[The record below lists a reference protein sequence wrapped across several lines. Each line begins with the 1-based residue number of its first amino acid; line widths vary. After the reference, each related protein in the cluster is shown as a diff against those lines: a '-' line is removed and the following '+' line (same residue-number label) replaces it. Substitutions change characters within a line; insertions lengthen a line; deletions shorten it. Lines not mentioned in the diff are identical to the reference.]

1 MTGPTASTGPAPV
14 GPAAPGAAP
23 RTATPDGA
31 PADPPDDG
39 TAPSPRA
46 HGDARA
52 DRAQVHRGAGTP
64 RARVYGTLRSAHLE
78 RAHAT
83 EPATILYRARR
94 YDLDERLLDGLD
106 VRHVPGARALVREL
120 WRLQP
125 RAVEVNEPLMLGSVL
140 QGLLVVL
147 TLAARDRLAPARTA
161 VGADAPTG
169 TRTRTTV
176 VSYAIE
182 NLDPFG
188 RSAPSPRAA
197 VSRRVRELAA
207 RIVARRLDRLAFGTP
222 GARDLYDRLL
232 ARELTGV
239 TTTLVP
245 ALPSPCACPTPAPE
259 HAAAPGPAAGTGPA
273 EGPEHAVGPEHSVGS
288 EHPVGPEDPV
298 GPEHAAEPNPAEPA
312 HRVEPGAR
320 PGSGTVLFL
329 GALDRRKGVRDLLAA
344 WPAVAAAVPGVQ
356 LVVVGTG
363 PFRSEVE
370 AVALERDDVRLVVD
384 PPRSE
389 VHAHLRRADVLVLLS
404 QPTGTWREQVGLPLV
419 EGLAHG
425 CTVVTTPETGLASWL
440 DEHGHVLVPVGAP
453 PAQTAGA
460 VVSALASARPPGDV
474 LASLPAQDGRLAAD
488 AWLFAA
494 S

>member
-1 MTGPTASTGPAPV
+1 MTGSTAATGPVAGGPTSA
-14 GPAAPGAAP
+14 GPADPRPAPCSPATDDTPPGPQDRDAAHPGAGAAP
-23 RTATPDGA
+23 
-31 PADPPDDG
+31 
-39 TAPSPRA
+39 
-46 HGDARA
+46 AR
-52 DRAQVHRGAGTP
+52 VHRRPRVA

-83 EPATILYRARR
+83 EPATVLYRSRR

-120 WRLQP
+120 WRAHP

-147 TLAARDRLAPARTA
+147 TVAARDRLTPTRTPVATGDEAPTQTRTAARTA
-161 VGADAPTG
+161 
-169 TRTRTTV
+169 V

-188 RSAPSPRAA
+188 RPAPSPRAR
-197 VSRRVRELAA
+197 VSRRLRELAA
-207 RIVARRLDRLAFGTP
+207 RTVARRLDRLAFGTP
-222 GARDLYDRLL
+222 GARDLYDRVL
-232 ARELTGV
+232 ARELRAV

-245 ALPSPCACPTPAPE
+245 ALPSPCACGE
-259 HAAAPGPAAGTGPA
+259 
-273 EGPEHAVGPEHSVGS
+273 
-288 EHPVGPEDPV
+288 
-298 GPEHAAEPNPAEPA
+298 AAEPEPA
-312 HRVEPGAR
+312 GLDAPTHAR
-320 PGSGTVLFL
+320 TVLFL

-344 WPAVAAAVPGVQ
+344 WPAVADAAPGVQ

-363 PFRSEVE
+363 PFRAEVE
-370 AVALERDDVRLVVD
+370 AVVAARDDVRLVVD
-384 PPRSE
+384 PPRSQ
-389 VHAHLRRADVLVLLS
+389 VHAHLRHADVLVLLS

-453 PAQTAGA
+453 PAQTAAA
-460 VVSALASARPPGDV
+460 VVSALTGALPARDV
-474 LASLPAQDGRLAAD
+474 LSSLPAQDGRLAAD